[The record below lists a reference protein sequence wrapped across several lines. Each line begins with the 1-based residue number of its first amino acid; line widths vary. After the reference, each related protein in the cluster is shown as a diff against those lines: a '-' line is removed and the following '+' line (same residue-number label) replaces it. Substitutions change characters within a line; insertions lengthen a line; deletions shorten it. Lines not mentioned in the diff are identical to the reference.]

1 MNECVTACDFMSVQ
15 QGRQE
20 IACAGPC
27 DLICGLEN
35 MVTIITA
42 LTTRCNSFPTPT
54 RLVVGKGGRLFSDDE
69 DEKAWY
75 LLSKWKID
83 RKQTF

>member
-1 MNECVTACDFMSVQ
+1 MNECITTCDFMSVQ
-15 QGRQE
+15 QGRQK

-42 LTTRCNSFPTPT
+42 LTTWCNRFPTPT
-54 RLVVGKGGRLFSDDE
+54 RLVVGREAGCSVTRT
-69 DEKAWY
+69 
-75 LLSKWKID
+75 
-83 RKQTF
+83 RKLGTC